1 MAEDTGPEFEDRA
14 LALARA
20 IFDPTGIQGAEMVDG
35 RERDAIFVNETSV
48 VAFEFTQ
55 MRTKEKS
62 EKDGKKLADL
72 IVRLDSDQNHRYK
85 SKLGYFVTEHEPTAE
100 QRGMIDK
107 IARDRRVPLKTMS
120 ISSLRGMLVDAEGYL
135 SRRLEAP
142 FGSTGFKFDGVSLG
156 VGESQYVEPIISSPH
171 APDQTVNELADEVL
185 AGQRVV
191 VTGDFG
197 AGKSALL
204 EQVFLRLR
212 KKFFRDKTAGP
223 LPIHIN
229 LRDCDGLRTASEV
242 LRRHAEE
249 IGLPGTTGLLPA
261 WRSGNTVL
269 LLDGF
274 DEVIPTR
281 WVGSV
286 RDLQQVRWRALEA
299 VRRLVEE
306 SPEGTGVLIVGRAQY
321 FADDDELL
329 RALGIGRGRKIAQL
343 LDFDADRAARL
354 LGSGDT
360 PIPAWLPSRPL
371 LLRYL
376 AVSGVMDRLATTS
389 DDDESAAWVE
399 LIDLLAKREADRIS
413 SVDPD
418 RVRDLLSRIATLT
431 RGADGAGQVGQ
442 GLVSMEDMEQAFREV
457 CGYEPEE
464 EGQQLLLRLPGLAR
478 AEASNGREMRTF
490 VDGVL
495 AHAAYGLDLA
505 KYIATPFGEHPLRAA
520 VSWTAQTS
528 DLPPRVASVA
538 LSRAEY
544 PISHVRQAI
553 NARLEHS
560 NADAVMLDLFSVAE
574 LNGMDCQAG
583 DGGYFRE
590 LLIASLTMAPSS
602 SFVAAS
608 HFQDCLI
615 EVLDLEAVEFAMQV
629 PKLDRC
635 VVDLVSGVAA
645 IPTEWAPRFLDCEL
659 EHFSAPAETTSGL
672 MALDRPLEDR
682 IALTV
687 LKKVYAQAGSGRK
700 ESALSRGLPL
710 DARGSVPS
718 VIDQLVSAGLVAVVG
733 RKAESLV
740 LPAKGRR
747 AEVLRMME
755 NPSSFHLSTI
765 TSH

>member
-1 MAEDTGPEFEDRA
+1 MAEDNGREFEDRA

-55 MRTKEKS
+55 MATKQKA
-62 EKDGKKLADL
+62 EKDGKKLAEL
-72 IVRLDSDQNHRYK
+72 ILKLDRDQVHRFK
-85 SKLGYFVTEHEPTAE
+85 SKLGYFVTEQEPTAE
-100 QRGMIDK
+100 QRGAIDK
-107 IARDRRVPLKTMS
+107 IARDRQVPLKTMS

-156 VGESQYVEPIISSPH
+156 ISEANYVEPVIATVG

-185 AGQRVV
+185 SGGRIV

-212 KKFFRDKTAGP
+212 KRFFRDKASGR

-242 LRRHAEE
+242 LRRHVEE
-249 IGLPGTTGLLPA
+249 VGLPGTAGLLPA

-274 DEVIPTR
+274 DEIIPTR

-306 SPEGTGVLIVGRAQY
+306 SPDGTGVLIVGRAQY

-329 RALGIGRGRKIAQL
+329 RALGIGSGQRVSQL
-343 LDFDADRAARL
+343 VDFDAERSAKL
-354 LGSGDT
+354 LGSGDAA
-360 PIPAWLPSRPL
+360 IPAWLPSRPL

-376 AVSGVMDRLATTS
+376 AVSGVLDRIATS
-389 DDDESAAWVE
+389 SEDDEAAAWVE

-413 SVDPD
+413 SVDPA

-464 EGQQLLLRLPGLAR
+464 EGKQLLLRLPGLAR
-478 AEASNGREMRTF
+478 AADSSGREMRSF

-495 AHAAYGLDLA
+495 AHAAYGLDLSA
-505 KYIATPFGEHPLRAA
+505 YIASPYSEHPLSAA
-520 VSWTAQTS
+520 SNWTALSS
-528 DLPPRVASVA
+528 DLPPRVAAVA
-538 LSRAEY
+538 LARQSFPTA
-544 PISHVRQAI
+544 HVRQAI
-553 NARLEHS
+553 NARLEHNKS
-560 NADAVMLDLFSVAE
+560 DAVMLDLFAVAE
-574 LNGMDCQAG
+574 INAVESNSG
-583 DGGYFRE
+583 DAAYFRE
-590 LLIASLTMAPSS
+590 LLIANLSVTPGSGFLARSR
-602 SFVAAS
+602 
-608 HFQDCLI
+608 FQDCLV
-615 EVLDLEAVEFAMQV
+615 EVLDLESVDHAEQL
-629 PKLDRC
+629 PTLDRC
-635 VVDLVSGVAA
+635 VVDMVEGVASL
-645 IPTEWAPRFLDCEL
+645 PPDWAEHFLDCEL
-659 EHFSAPAETTSGL
+659 VHFSAPTETTAGL
-672 MALDRPLEDR
+672 MALERPLADR
-682 IALTV
+682 IALTI

-700 ESALSRGLPL
+700 EAALSRGLPL
-710 DARGSVPS
+710 DARGEVPL
-718 VIDQLVSAGLVAVVG
+718 VIERLVSAGLVAVVG
-733 RKAESLV
+733 RRAESLV

-747 AEVLRMME
+747 AQVLRIID
-755 NPSSFHLSTI
+755 NPSSFGLDELNGR
-765 TSH
+765 